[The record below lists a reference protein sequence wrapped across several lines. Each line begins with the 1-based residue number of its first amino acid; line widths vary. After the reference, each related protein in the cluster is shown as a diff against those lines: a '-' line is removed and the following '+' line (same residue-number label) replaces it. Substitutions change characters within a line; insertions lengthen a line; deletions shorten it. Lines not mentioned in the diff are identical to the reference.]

1 MTFVF
6 LFFCSPIFRVKS
18 QGGQCRRFC
27 NSFSIQRLIERG
39 IHYLIKSSHFHP
51 NCRINKSIS
60 LCRSSLCIWYKNQS
74 FKFSHGNTMD
84 DSYIYK
90 TWVVFS
96 FKNNDLYSS
105 VCKLMFRGEKSSI
118 CNHPIN
124 GSHIIFSA
132 FCLWYCT
139 QLYFNAEPNNWYFW
153 IKCLYIRRYSKYCL
167 R

>member
-1 MTFVF
+1 MCILYGKNKNKAMYKRFDWHIGKFFLTWPFVF
-6 LFFCSPIFRVKS
+6 LSFCSPIFRVKS

-60 LCRSSLCIWYKNQS
+60 LCRSLLCIWYKNQS

-96 FKNNDLYSS
+96 FKNNDLHSS
-105 VCKLMFRGEKSSI
+105 VCKLMFRGKS
-118 CNHPIN
+118 
-124 GSHIIFSA
+124 
-132 FCLWYCT
+132 LQYVTT
-139 QLYFNAEPNNWYFW
+139 Q
-153 IKCLYIRRYSKYCL
+153 
-167 R
+167 

>member
-51 NCRINKSIS
+51 NCRINQSIS

-96 FKNNDLYSS
+96 FKNNDLHSS
-105 VCKLMFRGEKSSI
+105 VCKLMFRGKVFNMWPPNKWQSYYILSI
-118 CNHPIN
+118 LFMI
-124 GSHIIFSA
+124 
-132 FCLWYCT
+132 
-139 QLYFNAEPNNWYFW
+139 LYTTLFQCRA
-153 IKCLYIRRYSKYCL
+153 L
-167 R
+167 